1 MSMFAQPGSSVN
13 KRKYKVVGCR
23 AWWVA
28 ILSDQV
34 RMSRLSVKRK
44 NKSPRAVESV

>member
-1 MSMFAQPGSSVN
+1 MAMFAQPGSSVN

-28 ILSDQV
+28 ILSYQV
-34 RMSRLSVKRK
+34 RLSRISVKRK
-44 NKSPRAVESV
+44 NQSPRAVKSV